1 MGTGKL
7 MIPVP
12 LFDLKFLGRRCGAM
26 CRNFKSPALG
36 KSLAILLLPLTLAGC
51 LESDDTRST
60 SFVESANADQP
71 FPANYKPEILAFLKT
86 YLNNPVG
93 VHEAAMAEPV
103 QRTVNGRLRYVSC
116 LRFAERQSDGS
127 YREPRERAVLFVGG
141 RLDRMIANAAEECAG
156 AAYAGF
162 PELEKLTR

>member
-1 MGTGKL
+1 MR
-7 MIPVP
+7 IPA
-12 LFDLKFLGRRCGAM
+12 KG
-26 CRNFKSPALG
+26 
-36 KSLAILLLPLTLAGC
+36 LAILLLPLALAGC
-51 LESDDTRST
+51 LDSDDTRTT

-71 FPANYKPEILAFLKT
+71 FPSNYKTEILAFFKT

-93 VHEAAMAEPV
+93 VHEAAIAEPV
-103 QRTVNGRLRYVSC
+103 QRSVGGRVRYVAC

-141 RLDRMIANAAEECAG
+141 RLDRIIANGAEECAG
-156 AAYAGF
+156 AAYAAF